1 MEFKAGIPDRTMNAK
16 EQTAYDR
23 YVQARAE
30 RFSAET
36 AAFASDAEKEDFYTL
51 TQPRFAFFR
60 AAWFQTFHKRS
71 YQKLHGLN
79 HITGFS
85 CYKDAVRGGYTP
97 CKFCKPTAKL
107 DIDCAIPITN
117 QKRTGESSHDLE
129 VLCHDQGYP
138 YEQDGQFFCFST
150 PAGKWKIDLSSTPY
164 IVYHINLTRTPGND
178 WNYHR
183 QPRLFLSLLDAFD
196 YILRHDKKLYDPHGT
211 KCFAPNEARKY
222 V

>member
-1 MEFKAGIPDRTMNAK
+1 M
-16 EQTAYDR
+16 TAMCR
-23 YVQARAE
+23 PAPSGSPPR
-30 RFSAET
+30 RRHLRPT
-36 AAFASDAEKEDFYTL
+36 PKREDFYTL

-71 YQKLHGLN
+71 CQKLHGLN

-196 YILRHDKKLYDPHGT
+196 YILRHDKKLYDPHGA
-211 KCFAPNEARKY
+211 KCFAPNEAAD
-222 V
+222 